1 MLCELDVRNLGI
13 IETVHLT
20 LGGGLTVLTGET
32 GAGKSLLVQ
41 SLQLL
46 AGARA
51 EAEQVRGG
59 CDRLVVEGRFRT
71 PSAPTARRLLE
82 ELGVDVGDELILRR
96 EVSSGGR
103 SRAWVN
109 DVAVTAGAL
118 QRLAPSLLA
127 IDGQHEQRGL
137 ADPATHLAVVDAA
150 GGLEGLR
157 GQVSEAFAAWQ
168 EVRERLVEQRAALA
182 SRRDRLDVI
191 AYQTREI
198 EDARLQVGEDI
209 ARREERSL
217 LRHGSRIAELVGVAL
232 HALGGDGG
240 SAALARAARVTRE
253 LSELGVGL
261 GQTSEELSQ
270 AQILAEEAVR
280 SLEALADRVRVDPG
294 RLEVVEARLATIERL
309 SHKYGGS
316 LEAVLA
322 HLERL
327 AEERRRL
334 EAVED
339 DLAHLEQAE
348 QTLRATYLERANEL
362 SAARREA
369 GLVLCR
375 EAVRV
380 LARLGMSRVELRL
393 ALCRRESPNGSLQ
406 VGDARVEPGPDGV
419 DIGEFLISP
428 NPGEEVRPMAR
439 IASGG
444 ELSRLHLAIR
454 TVLRQQRDEGDHL
467 TLLYDEIDSGI
478 GGRVADE
485 LGVLLAEQ
493 GRRHQV
499 LVVTHLPQLAV
510 RAATHLMISKAT
522 EGGRTTTHVVE
533 VSGES
538 REEEVVRM
546 MGGGANAAARA
557 HARAL
562 LGRT

>member
-217 LRHGSRIAELVGVAL
+217 LRHGS
-232 HALGGDGG
+232 
-240 SAALARAARVTRE
+240 
-253 LSELGVGL
+253 
-261 GQTSEELSQ
+261 
-270 AQILAEEAVR
+270 
-280 SLEALADRVRVDPG
+280 
-294 RLEVVEARLATIERL
+294 
-309 SHKYGGS
+309 
-316 LEAVLA
+316 
-322 HLERL
+322 
-327 AEERRRL
+327 
-334 EAVED
+334 
-339 DLAHLEQAE
+339 
-348 QTLRATYLERANEL
+348 
-362 SAARREA
+362 
-369 GLVLCR
+369 
-375 EAVRV
+375 
-380 LARLGMSRVELRL
+380 
-393 ALCRRESPNGSLQ
+393 
-406 VGDARVEPGPDGV
+406 
-419 DIGEFLISP
+419 
-428 NPGEEVRPMAR
+428 
-439 IASGG
+439 
-444 ELSRLHLAIR
+444 
-454 TVLRQQRDEGDHL
+454 
-467 TLLYDEIDSGI
+467 
-478 GGRVADE
+478 
-485 LGVLLAEQ
+485 
-493 GRRHQV
+493 
-499 LVVTHLPQLAV
+499 
-510 RAATHLMISKAT
+510 
-522 EGGRTTTHVVE
+522 
-533 VSGES
+533 
-538 REEEVVRM
+538 
-546 MGGGANAAARA
+546 
-557 HARAL
+557 
-562 LGRT
+562 